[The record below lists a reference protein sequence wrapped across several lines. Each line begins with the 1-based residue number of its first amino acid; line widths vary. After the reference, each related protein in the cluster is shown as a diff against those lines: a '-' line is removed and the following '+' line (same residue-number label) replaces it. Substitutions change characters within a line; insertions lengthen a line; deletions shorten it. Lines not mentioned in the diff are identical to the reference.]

1 MILNSK
7 TMRQTGAFLLAG
19 TILGGTVP
27 AYAQDGASI
36 PDPVIMPGN
45 ELTDGTTTMS
55 AQPTEQV
62 IRSLNVAG
70 AARIERETVF
80 AYANLQPGQTYDARD
95 LDRALKALYDTELFA
110 DVQITGADTGNIV
123 IVVQENPVINRI
135 ILEGNKKLKDDKIE
149 PEIQL
154 APRQIFTRSK
164 VRADVDRIIELY
176 KREGRFAA
184 VVEPKIVQL
193 DQNRVDLIF
202 EISEGAKSKIRQIN
216 FIGND
221 AYTDKKLG
229 KELYSREAGGLFG
242 FMKSND
248 AYDAD
253 RLAADQEKLRAFYL
267 TEGYAD
273 FRVVNAQAELTPD
286 REDFVITFI
295 IEEGPRYKFGEIAVD
310 SDLRDL
316 PAERLQVALGLNEGD
331 WFNAKQVE
339 DTVTRFSEIAGLR
352 GYAFA
357 DIAPEYTR
365 NAEELTVDIT
375 FVINETPRV
384 YIDRVDIN
392 GNTTTRDNVIR
403 RELRLAEGDPFNAA
417 QIKRSEDRIKSLG
430 FFQEELE
437 ITQTRV
443 DDDRVALSVDLEE
456 RPTGEIQLSAGY
468 SSIERMILSAS
479 IAQRNFMGKAQQ
491 LSAGV
496 NYSRYSK
503 SVNLGFAEP
512 YFLGRNIL
520 LGGDIYRRDFNSF
533 SFVGNERRE
542 TYGQLST
549 GGGIRLGF
557 PVTEYFS
564 AGLRYRLENAEI
576 TLDEELFFTDQ
587 DGDGNL
593 ECDPIRAGAYLCN
606 ELGNRLTSSIGYTI
620 AFNNTD
626 GIRATRGFR
635 ASISQDFAG
644 LGGDVKYLRT
654 EANAARFFNLGGDFI
669 LSTTINGGYIHPLED
684 NGLEGIDDIR
694 LSDRFFGPTVRGFDI
709 RGIGPRVRR
718 VPYTLDGDLNFDAA
732 LERNALGGRGYYL
745 GRVELEIPVGAGARN
760 FGLRPS
766 AYVDVASVWGLDTP
780 ILNDIGT
787 VCTPTADSDDQNIY
801 YLAPATECPGAD
813 GDFIRSSGFKEFFL
827 GNNIKPRVSVGIG
840 VNWISPFGPLRL
852 DLAKA
857 IVTQEGDDPKLFSF
871 NVGTQF

>member
-135 ILEGNKKLKDDKIE
+135 I
-149 PEIQL
+149 
-154 APRQIFTRSK
+154 
-164 VRADVDRIIELY
+164 ELY

-216 FIGND
+216 FIGNE
-221 AYTDKKLG
+221 AFPDKKLR
-229 KELYSREAGGLFG
+229 KEIYSREAGGVLG
-242 FMKSND
+242 FLRSND

-253 RLAADQEKLRAFYL
+253 RLAADQEILRAFYL

-273 FRVVNAQAELTPD
+273 FRVISGQAELTPD
-286 REDFVITFI
+286 REDFVLTFSV
-295 IEEGPRYKFGEIAVD
+295 EEGPRYKFGELTVD
-310 SDLRDL
+310 SELRDL
-316 PAERLQVALGLNEGD
+316 PSENLQRVIGLQSGD
-331 WFNAKQVE
+331 WYDAEQVE
-339 DTVTRFSEIAGLR
+339 QTVTRFSEIAGAS
-352 GYAFA
+352 GYAYA
-357 DIAPEYTR
+357 DVTPDFQR
-365 NAEELTVDIT
+365 NPDDLTVDIT
-375 FVINETPRV
+375 FALLETPRV
-384 YIDRVDIN
+384 YVDRIDIN
-392 GNTTTRDNVIR
+392 GNTTTRDSVIR
-403 RELRLAEGDPFNAA
+403 RELRISEGDPFNAA
-417 QIKRSEDRIKSLG
+417 LISRSEDRIKSLG

-437 ITQTRV
+437 ITQNRV
-443 DDDRVALSVDLEE
+443 ADDRVALSVDLEE
-456 RPTGEIQLSAGY
+456 RPTGEISLSAGY
-468 SSIERMILSAS
+468 SSLERLILSAS

-491 LSAGV
+491 LSAGI

-520 LGGDIYRRDFNSF
+520 LGGDIYRRNFNSF

-542 TYGQLST
+542 TYGQDST
-549 GGGIRLGF
+549 GAGIRLGF
-557 PVTEYFS
+557 PINEYLS
-564 AGLRYRLENAEI
+564 AGLRYRIEDSEI
-576 TLDEELFFTDQ
+576 TLDEQLFFTDL
-587 DGDGNL
+587 DGDGVG
-593 ECDPIRAGAYLCN
+593 ECDPVRAGTYLCN
-606 ELGNRLTSSIGYTI
+606 ELGGRLTSAIGYTL
-620 AFNNTD
+620 AFSNAN
-626 GIRATRGFR
+626 GVRATRGMR

-654 EANAARFFNLGGDFI
+654 EANVSRFFDLGNQFI
-669 LSTTINGGYIHPLED
+669 LTASINGGYIHPLND
-684 NGLEGIDDIR
+684 NGLEGIDTIR

-718 VPYTLDGDLNFDAA
+718 VPYSIEGELLSEAA
-732 LERNALGGRGYYL
+732 VERNALGGRGYYL
-745 GRVELEIPVGAGARN
+745 GRIELEIPVSEGARS

-787 VCTPTADSDDQNIY
+787 VCRPTADADSQLVL
-801 YLAPATECPGAD
+801 YLPPASECPGDSAD
-813 GDFIRSSGFKEFFL
+813 YVRSAGFKEFFL
-827 GNNIKPRVSVGIG
+827 GNSPKPRVSVGVG
-840 VNWISPFGPLRL
+840 VNWTSPFGPLRL

-857 IVTQEGDDPKLFSF
+857 IVSQEGDDTKLFSF

>member
-1 MILNSK
+1 MLLVG
-7 TMRQTGAFLLAG
+7 TM
-19 TILGGTVP
+19 LGGTFP
-27 AYAQDGASI
+27 AFAQDTTI
-36 PDPVIMPGN
+36 PDPIVMPEG
-45 ELTDGTTTMS
+45 EAAEEAQLT
-55 AQPTEQV
+55 APQPVEQV

-70 AARIERETVF
+70 AERIERETVF
-80 AYANLQPGQTYDARD
+80 AYANLQPGQTYTGRD
-95 LDRALKALYDTELFA
+95 LDRALKALYDTQLFA

-135 ILEGNKKLKDDKIE
+135 VLEGNKKLKDDKIE

-154 APRQIFTRSK
+154 APRQIFTRSA
-164 VRADVDRIIELY
+164 VRADVDRIVELY

-202 EISEGAKSKIRQIN
+202 EISEGEKSKIRQIN
-216 FIGND
+216 FIGNE
-221 AYTDKKLG
+221 AFSDKKLR
-229 KELYSREAGGLFG
+229 KEIFSREAGGLLG

-286 REDFVITFI
+286 REDFVLTFI
-295 IEEGPRYKFGEIAVD
+295 VEEGPRYKFGDLSVE
-310 SDLRDL
+310 SDIRDL
-316 PAERLQVALGLNEGD
+316 PSERLQPAIGLTSGD
-331 WFNAKQVE
+331 WFNAEAVE
-339 DTVTRFSEIAGLR
+339 NTVTRFSEIAGLR
-352 GYAFA
+352 GYAFS
-357 DIAPEYTR
+357 DVSPDYQR
-365 NAEELTVDIT
+365 NAEDLTIDIS
-375 FVINETPRV
+375 FVLAETPRV

-392 GNTTTRDNVIR
+392 GNTTTRDKVIR

-443 DDDRVALSVDLEE
+443 GDDRIALAVDLEE

-468 SSIERMILSAS
+468 SSIERLLFSAS
-479 IAQRNFMGKAQQ
+479 IAQRNFMGKGQQ
-491 LSAGV
+491 LSAGAS
-496 NYSRYSK
+496 YSRYSK
-503 SVNLGFAEP
+503 SVSLGFVEP
-512 YFLGRNIL
+512 YFGGRNIL

-542 TYGQLST
+542 TYGQLTT
-549 GGGIRLGF
+549 GGGLRLGF

-564 AGLRYRLENAEI
+564 AGFRYRLENSEI
-576 TLDEELFFTDQ
+576 TLDEELFFTDL

-593 ECDPIRAGAYLCN
+593 ECDPVRAGTYLCN
-606 ELGNRLTSSIGYTI
+606 ELGDRLTSAIGYTI

-635 ASISQDFAG
+635 ASLSQDFAG
-644 LGGDVKYLRT
+644 LGGDVKYLRST
-654 EANAARFFNLGGDFI
+654 ANAAQFFNLGNEFI
-669 LSTTINGGYIHPLED
+669 LSLTAEGGYIHPFED

-718 VPYTLDGDLNFDAA
+718 VPYDLEGNLLEDAA

-745 GRVELEIPVGAGARN
+745 GRVELEIPLGEGARS

-780 ILNDIGT
+780 ILNNIG
-787 VCTPTADSDDQNIY
+787 VICNPAADNPEQAILYLPPASD
-801 YLAPATECPGAD
+801 CPGAE
-813 GDFIRSSGFKEFFL
+813 GDYFRSAGFREFFL
-827 GNNIKPRVSVGIG
+827 GDSISPRVSVGVG
-840 VNWISPFGPLRL
+840 VNWVSPFGPLRL
-852 DLAKA
+852 DIAKA